1 MKIFQCT
8 EFTLEFTRRKKS
20 TNLKYIEMVSIFMLF
35 VNNY

>member
-8 EFTLEFTRRKKS
+8 QFTLEFTRSKNR
-20 TNLKYIEMVSIFMLF
+20 TNLKYIEMVSIFTLF